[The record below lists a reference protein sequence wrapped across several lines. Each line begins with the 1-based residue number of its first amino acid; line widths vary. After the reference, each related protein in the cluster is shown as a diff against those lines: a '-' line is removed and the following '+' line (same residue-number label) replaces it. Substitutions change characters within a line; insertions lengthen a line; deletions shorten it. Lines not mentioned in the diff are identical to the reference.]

1 MFVVE
6 SAGVPKV
13 AGMAALAFHL
23 RFDAVR
29 KGREGFSRTGEER
42 DLGTCAGR
50 EFEGE
55 TLAVFAG
62 KTGVD
67 NAARK
72 YDRSIVG
79 LGESGSRPLRMSGR
93 QGKTGS
99 EGADDGERKA
109 KRTEKY
115 AGKEAG
121 ATGECGG
128 KKFRRAVMGYRNSC
142 RDTAEW
148 NDKGLTEPHL
158 QRVE

>member
-1 MFVVE
+1 M
-6 SAGVPKV
+6 AG
-13 AGMAALAFHL
+13 LAFHL
-23 RFDAVR
+23 HFDAVG
-29 KGREGFSRTGEER
+29 KGREDFFWTGEER
-42 DLGTCAGR
+42 DLGTSVGR

-55 TLAVFAG
+55 TLSVLAG

-72 YDRSIVG
+72 YDRSIIG
-79 LGESGSRPLRMSGR
+79 GGESGSRSLGMSGR
-93 QGKTGS
+93 QGKTGH
-99 EGADDGERKA
+99 EGAGDGERKA
-109 KRTEKY
+109 KRTEKD
-115 AGKEAG
+115 AGEEAG
-121 ATGECGG
+121 AAGERCG